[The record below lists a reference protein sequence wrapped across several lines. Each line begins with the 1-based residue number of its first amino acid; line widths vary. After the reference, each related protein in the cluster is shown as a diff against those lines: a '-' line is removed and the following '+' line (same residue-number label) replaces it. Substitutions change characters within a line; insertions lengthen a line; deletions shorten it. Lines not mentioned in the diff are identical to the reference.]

1 MKTWTSFLSRVFR
14 FLHLPFPSRF
24 VAAVLSFLPC
34 AAIAHVNSGSNCA
47 SCHSTARNGMTLT
60 GSHSVT
66 NVGSGVRKVFQV
78 IPGNTVDLGIQ
89 VTDGHSSYGL
99 AVVSLDDG
107 GIENSANKLSYQ
119 PDASWTKRS
128 SYYSVGPSSSNKSW
142 TFRLVVRTGTPPD
155 LYRARVR
162 MAGTGGGRWNQ
173 EESFYI
179 QVLKPNP
186 PSPAISEPVWQG
198 GTFTCR
204 VPTTAGFTYRLES
217 RRDVATPMWS
227 VVAETA
233 GDGTLRTLTDSAA
246 SLGSGIY
253 RIRVD

>member
-1 MKTWTSFLSRVFR
+1 MKSWTSFLSWFSLFLRVPLSR
-14 FLHLPFPSRF
+14 RF
-24 VAAVLSFLPC
+24 VTGVLGFLPC
-34 AAIAHVNSGSNCA
+34 AAMAHVNSGSNCA
-47 SCHSTARNGMTLT
+47 SCHSTARNGMTMT

-66 NVGSGVRKVFQV
+66 NVGSGLRKVFQV
-78 IPGNTVDLGIQ
+78 LPGATVDLGIQ

-107 GIENSANKLSYQ
+107 GIANSANKLSYQ
-119 PDASWTKRS
+119 ADTSWTKRS

-142 TFRLVVRTGTPPD
+142 TFRLAVRTGTPHD
-155 LYRARVR
+155 LYRARIR

-179 QVLKPNP
+179 QVLKPTP

-204 VPTTAGFTYRLES
+204 VPTVTGFTYRLES
-217 RRDVATPMWS
+217 RRDLAVPVWS
-227 VVAETA
+227 VVAETT
-233 GDGTLRTLTDSAA
+233 GDGSTRTLSDPSATP
-246 SLGSGIY
+246 GSGVY
-253 RIRVD
+253 RIRVE